1 MFKKIKLM
9 WRILLLIGLPVLLTF
24 AIVIAIATTSL
35 VSSEK
40 DNSVEL
46 TKYISSNYAN
56 EIKAELEVAMD
67 AARTIAQ
74 IFESYESLTKE
85 ERRSDFNNILKCIL
99 EKKREFL
106 GRVDL
111 LGTQRIR
118 RSGFEVCR
126 YRGA

>member
-1 MFKKIKLM
+1 MLT
-9 WRILLLIGLPVLLTF
+9 RLPRYESTG
-24 AIVIAIATTSL
+24 IQ

-85 ERRSDFNNILKCIL
+85 
-99 EKKREFL
+99 
-106 GRVDL
+106 
-111 LGTQRIR
+111 
-118 RSGFEVCR
+118 
-126 YRGA
+126 

>member
-85 ERRSDFNNILKCIL
+85 ERRSDFNNIL
-99 EKKREFL
+99 
-106 GRVDL
+106 
-111 LGTQRIR
+111 
-118 RSGFEVCR
+118 
-126 YRGA
+126 